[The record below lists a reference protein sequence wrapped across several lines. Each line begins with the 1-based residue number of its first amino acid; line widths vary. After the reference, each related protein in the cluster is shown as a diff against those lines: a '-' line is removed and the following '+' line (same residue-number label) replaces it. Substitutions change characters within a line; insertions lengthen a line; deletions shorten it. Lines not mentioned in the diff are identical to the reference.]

1 MSPVVHLRVPGGD
14 AMTRPRLFA
23 DLRRWEGHAYRVN
36 RTEARELVPGDEIR
50 NGDSA
55 TSGDLYSVI
64 VRRFPAGAGYRVRNI
79 SAKNVPDEYDIPS
92 CLVRAV
98 FLEERTHTADRF
110 REAVGLEASGT
121 VIRAIHDAW
130 VAAGRPDDLA
140 GFTVPPRGPYPLP
153 RSTAQGVPW

>member
-1 MSPVVHLRVPGGD
+1 MSHR
-14 AMTRPRLFA
+14 ALFA

-36 RTEARELVPGDEIR
+36 HTEARELVPGDEIR

-64 VRRFPAGAGYRVRNI
+64 VRRFPAGAGYRVRNL
-79 SAKNVPDEYDIPS
+79 SAKAVPDEYDIPA

-98 FLEERTHTADRF
+98 FLEPKTPTADRF
-110 REAVGLEASGT
+110 REAVGLEASGM

-130 VAAGRPDDLA
+130 VEAGRPADLA
-140 GFTVPPRGPYPLP
+140 AFTVPPRGPYPMP
-153 RSTAQGVPW
+153 RPLAVEGWL